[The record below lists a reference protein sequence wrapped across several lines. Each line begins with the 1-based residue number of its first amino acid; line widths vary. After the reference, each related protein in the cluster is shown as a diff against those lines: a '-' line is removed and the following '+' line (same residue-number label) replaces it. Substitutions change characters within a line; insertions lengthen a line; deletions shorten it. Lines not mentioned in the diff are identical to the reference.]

1 MADPIVSNDAAGG
14 AGSIKSALL
23 GVVVN
28 GISRAVDGRLARSYP
43 LGGDQERLDDQGR
56 PAGAPQSTTA
66 QLANNASGL
75 ISNPIF
81 IAAAVSVALAV
92 VIVLAVRK

>member
-1 MADPIVSNDAAGG
+1 MAVVENDAAGG
-14 AGSIKSALL
+14 AGSLKQALL

-28 GISRAVDGRLARSYP
+28 GLSRAVDGRLAKTYP
-43 LGGDQERLDDQGR
+43 LGSENERLDANGR

-66 QLANNASGL
+66 QLATNAGGL
-75 ISNPIF
+75 VSNPIF